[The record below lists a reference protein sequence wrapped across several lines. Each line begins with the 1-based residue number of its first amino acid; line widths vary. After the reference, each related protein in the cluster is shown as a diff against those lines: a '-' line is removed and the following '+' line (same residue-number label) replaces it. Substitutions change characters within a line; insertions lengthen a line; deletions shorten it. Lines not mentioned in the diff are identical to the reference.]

1 MYYTIYD
8 YLPYLKLRSLDNRGV
23 SEDLSQCFDSSI
35 YHRLLLANWN
45 AQVQFDVLI
54 CSGPQTVIHMCDFR
68 DGEVGV
74 PIAIL
79 LRGYI
84 FNNFVTYNALSRS
97 TRQIENLD

>member
-23 SEDLSQCFDSSI
+23 SEDVSQCFDSSI

-54 CSGPQTVIHMCDFR
+54 CSGS
-68 DGEVGV
+68 
-74 PIAIL
+74 IAKIYFVQYLRFLLWSLIL
-79 LRGYI
+79 
-84 FNNFVTYNALSRS
+84 
-97 TRQIENLD
+97 Q